1 MGKPIKDPAE
11 KNRKKVMF
19 LPQVE
24 GNYEEKLA
32 SMVIDSSHA
41 KPVSL
46 NWDFGSEEQNNLIVR
61 VVLLNSDGQW
71 LFQTSTSGW
80 RGFWVAD
87 SLIKGE
93 TYTMMFFWDKSV
105 KVDFVWNGKL

>member
-1 MGKPIKDPAE
+1 MAKPVKDPADNN
-11 KNRKKVMF
+11 KKKVMF
-19 LPQVE
+19 RPTVD

-32 SMVIDSSHA
+32 SMVIDTAHA

-46 NWDFGSEEQNNLIVR
+46 NWDFGNEEQNNLVVR
-61 VVLLNSDGQW
+61 VVLLDSEGHW
-71 LFQTSTSGW
+71 KFQTSTSGW

-93 TYTMMFFWDKSV
+93 TYTMMFFWDRSV
-105 KVDFVWNGKL
+105 SVDFVLTGKI